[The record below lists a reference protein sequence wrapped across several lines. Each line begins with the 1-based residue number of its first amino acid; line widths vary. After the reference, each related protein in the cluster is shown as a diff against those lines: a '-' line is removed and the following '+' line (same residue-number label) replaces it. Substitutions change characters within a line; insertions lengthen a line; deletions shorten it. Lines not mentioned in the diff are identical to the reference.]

1 MGGRTTPLRGLGR
14 ELQERQ
20 KKMGKAK
27 MKTNRAAAK
36 RFKLTGTGRIKRNK
50 AYHGHLFTAKS
61 PKRLRNLRKSSLV
74 ATSDQARA
82 KKMLAG
88 G

>member
-1 MGGRTTPLRGLGR
+1 MAKGN
-14 ELQERQ
+14 
-20 KKMGKAK
+20 K

-36 RFKLTGTGRIKRNK
+36 RFKLTGSGRVKRNK

-61 PKRLRNLRKSSLV
+61 PKRLRNLRKAGLLASCDES
-74 ATSDQARA
+74 RA

-88 G
+88 GK